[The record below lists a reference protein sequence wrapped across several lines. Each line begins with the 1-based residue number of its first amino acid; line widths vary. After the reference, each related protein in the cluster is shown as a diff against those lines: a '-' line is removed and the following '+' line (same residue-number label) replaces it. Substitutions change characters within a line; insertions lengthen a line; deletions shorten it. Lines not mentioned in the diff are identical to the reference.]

1 MIKLLLKALSLTTLL
16 LIGVVNGATKTPDF
30 SMAEKLQQPA
40 PAIKLLN
47 KKLVLKNNIKGEF
60 NQEKHIKVLS
70 RPLKSS
76 GKFNLSEH
84 QGLIWD
90 TQQPTKNRIKVNS
103 TGLYEWKSSGSD
115 FNQGQWQVKPESQSA
130 GFSRYAKSF
139 QALLNADIKQ
149 LQQEFD
155 LYWQHTANNWQ
166 LGLKPK
172 QTSQL
177 TKLISWIK
185 VTGSDRVNMIQIRE
199 QSGDFSQINLSS
211 IAPLNSST
219 SADVNAK

>member
-1 MIKLLLKALSLTTLL
+1 MIKLLLKTLLLTTLL
-16 LIGVVNGATKTPDF
+16 LVGVANGATEIPDF
-30 SMAEKLQQPA
+30 SMAEKLQQPV
-40 PAIKLLN
+40 PAIEFLN

-76 GKFNLSEH
+76 GKFNLSEQ
-84 QGLIWD
+84 QGLIWN

-103 TGLYEWKSSGSD
+103 IGLYEWKSSGSD
-115 FNQGQWQVKPESQSA
+115 FNQGQWQIKPESQSA

-155 LYWQHTANNWQ
+155 LYWQHTPNNWQ

-172 QTSQL
+172 QSSQL
-177 TKLISWIK
+177 AKLISWIK
-185 VTGSDRVNMIQIRE
+185 VVGSDRVNMIQIRE
-199 QSGDFSQINLSS
+199 QSGDFSQIGLSS
-211 IAPLNSST
+211 IAPLSSGAP
-219 SADVNAK
+219 ADDNTK